1 MKRRR
6 LVMLLSFIM
15 LISLTTGILFLKDKM
30 NNDQQEVQYLS
41 ASWPYNYSNLEE
53 ISKASDLIA
62 LIKVEGVSK
71 SYETRG
77 IPVTEYKVQVLN
89 PIYGTDETQLTL
101 FMTGR
106 EDKDKKI
113 EIKDDPL
120 PYADEEFLVFCKQNA
135 DGTITVLSGPQGRLV
150 YTDGKLNSL
159 NAVKE
164 NAMEINS
171 RSSIQIVNED
181 AETIIA
187 QIKSYVE

>member
-6 LVMLLSFIM
+6 LMMVLSLIM
-15 LISLTTGILFLKDKM
+15 LISLSTGILFLKDKI

-41 ASWPYNYSNLEE
+41 ASWPYNYSDLEE

-77 IPVTEYKVQVLN
+77 IPVTEYKVQVLE
-89 PIYGTDETQLTL
+89 PIYGTDETQLIL
-101 FMTGR
+101 FMTGN

-120 PYADEEFLVFCKQNA
+120 PRADEKFLIFCKQNA

-164 NAMEINS
+164 NAMDINS
-171 RSSIQIVNED
+171 SSSIQIVNED

>member
-89 PIYGTDETQLTL
+89 PIYGTDETQFTL

-171 RSSIQIVNED
+171 SSSIQIVNED

>member
-1 MKRRR
+1 MKKRR
-6 LVMLLSFIM
+6 LMMVLSLII

-30 NNDQQEVQYLS
+30 NNAQQEIQYLS

-71 SYETRG
+71 SYEARG
-77 IPVTEYKVQVLN
+77 IPVTEYKVQVLE
-89 PIYGTDETQLTL
+89 PIYGTDETQLIL
-101 FMTGR
+101 FMTGK
-106 EDKDKKI
+106 EDKNKKI

-120 PYADEEFLVFCKQNA
+120 PHADEEFLVFCKQNA
-135 DGTITVLSGPQGRLV
+135 DGTTTVLSGPQGRLV

-159 NAVKE
+159 NAVNE
-164 NAMEINS
+164 NAMAINS